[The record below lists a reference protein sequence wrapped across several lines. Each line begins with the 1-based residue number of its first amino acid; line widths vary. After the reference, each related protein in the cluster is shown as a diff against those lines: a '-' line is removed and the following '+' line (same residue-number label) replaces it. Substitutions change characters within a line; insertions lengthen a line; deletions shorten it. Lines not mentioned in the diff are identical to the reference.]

1 MLIECSYCGAPLDV
15 RPNTRVTKCKYC
27 DCTSQVQAT
36 RTVAPET
43 PAGWRPPQQW
53 TPPVQFPADS
63 AKTLVY
69 HAANTVRRIV
79 SLVLTLAFLG
89 VALPV
94 VLWFVSRQSSSG
106 STDVTG
112 ALQAAEQAV
121 AEAKQAAE
129 GMGRAATTQ
138 ENLFEGRAAVDLIGK
153 FSQQLGGKPV
163 RATQLVLYPEYAI
176 LQAQDPAKPSH
187 IDRYMYRHGAIS
199 DPEPVNV
206 QGLRGKMDDH
216 LVSLNEVALDKLPEL
231 IAATLRDLAY
241 EEAKVSHVIVESN
254 RPFSKHVVIRVY
266 ASGPRE
272 SGRIDYTAAGKV
284 LRVYK

>member
-27 DCTSQVQAT
+27 DSTSQVQAT
-36 RTVAPET
+36 RTVANET

-79 SLVLTLAFLG
+79 SLVLLLGFLS
-89 VALPV
+89 AMLPAII
-94 VLWFVSRQSSSG
+94 LFVSRQSSSS

-121 AEAKQAAE
+121 TEAKQAAE
-129 GMGRAATTQ
+129 GMSRAATTQ

-153 FSQQLGGKPV
+153 FSQHLGGRPV
-163 RATQLVLYPEYAI
+163 RATQLVLYPEYAMI
-176 LQAQDPAKPSH
+176 QAQDPAKPTH
-187 IDRYMYRHGAIS
+187 VDRYMYRHGVIS
-199 DPEPVNV
+199 DPDPVNV
-206 QGLRGKMDDH
+206 QSLRGKLDDH
-216 LVSLNEVALDKLPEL
+216 LVSLDQVALDKLPEL

-241 EEAKVSHVIVESN
+241 EEAKVSHVIVENN
-254 RPFSKHVVIRVY
+254 RPFSKHVVMRVY

-272 SGRIDYTAAGKV
+272 SGRIDYTAQGKV